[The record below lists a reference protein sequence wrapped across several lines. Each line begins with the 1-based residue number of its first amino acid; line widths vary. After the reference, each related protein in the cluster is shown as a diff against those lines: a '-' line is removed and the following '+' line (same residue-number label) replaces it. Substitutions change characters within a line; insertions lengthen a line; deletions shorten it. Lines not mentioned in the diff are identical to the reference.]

1 MSTGGESACHAD
13 CSGTIGG
20 PRLGSAGREGD
31 DMQRMV
37 TGILDDKGSDV
48 WSVRP
53 GETVFDALE
62 TMAEHNIGAL
72 VVLDGG
78 DLVGILSERDYARKV
93 ILLER
98 GSKETLVSEIMTTDI
113 RTVGSASTV
122 AECMELMTEHR
133 IRHLPVLDDAGQLA
147 GVISIGDVVKAMI
160 AQQRDLIADLERY
173 ITG

>member
-1 MSTGGESACHAD
+1 
-13 CSGTIGG
+13 
-20 PRLGSAGREGD
+20 
-31 DMQRMV
+31 MQRMLK
-37 TGILDDKGSDV
+37 GILDDKGSKV

-53 GETVFDALE
+53 DDTVLNALE

-72 VVLDGG
+72 LVFEGD

-93 ILLER
+93 KLLDR
-98 GSKETLVSEIMTTDI
+98 GSMETRVSEIMTTEI

-122 AECMELMTEHR
+122 AECMELMTEYR
-133 IRHLPVLDDAGQLA
+133 IRHLPVLDEDGQVA

-160 AQQRDLIADLERY
+160 AQQRDIIDQLERY